1 MRSTRSGAC
10 GGAATSSTVA
20 VNLGPA
26 DLLDLGLPTEVER
39 LLEHHRFAPDALEI
53 EVSED
58 IVMADVERTVDV
70 LAGLR
75 AIGVTTALDDFGAG
89 RAGLAHLKE
98 LHVDVLKIDRSFVM
112 RVARDERDAAIVHSL
127 MDLGRRLGVR
137 VIAEGVDSAETC
149 ELLGLWGCDEIQGH
163 FLARPMPAVELE
175 RWLRQPDPLNR
186 ARSSRG

>member
-1 MRSTRSGAC
+1 MLDRALEEVGRLRRRGHEI
-10 GGAATSSTVA
+10 TVA

-26 DLLDLGLPTEVER
+26 DLLDLGLPSEVER
-39 LLEHHRFAPDALEI
+39 LLEHHRFAARRARDRGLGGHRDGRRRAH
-53 EVSED
+53 
-58 IVMADVERTVDV
+58 VDV
-70 LAGLR
+70 LVGLR
-75 AIGVTTALDDFGAG
+75 AIGVCTALDDFGAG

-149 ELLGLWGCDEIQGH
+149 ELLSLWGCDEIQGH
-163 FLARPMPAVELE
+163 FLARPMPAADLE
-175 RWLRQPDPLNR
+175 RWLREPSPLKR
-186 ARSSRG
+186 IRR